1 MIARALRRLPGVQF
15 ESRTPG
21 LADVLPRMDVAVF
34 TGFASKGPL
43 HAPVAIDDPRT
54 FADVFGG
61 DAPLAWDRDRGQL
74 LNANLGP
81 AVRSFFRNGGN
92 RCWVI
97 RVARTLAIGNDRARA
112 NRFPVPGLVRLSQG
126 VLRPAFVA
134 ARSEGSWSDRLGVA
148 GAVQLQ
154 PLLAE
159 AAVFEAGVAVSV
171 EIAPPDGVV
180 VGDVLRLTWPS
191 GFSLMAPIVGLENN
205 LATLGADQVWLPAA
219 PPAPSADPWGA
230 FFFPAGES
238 PEWLSLVLG
247 EPAFASDGTV
257 SLTLAASV
265 DEGQFV
271 LLTRGE
277 DQVWVRIDGT
287 RAVGGNTQLT
297 GFWSAPSFTAPAAV
311 LADPAAA
318 ITAERVRAEL
328 WVSQDGGH
336 PQRMGDL
343 GLAPGQPNF
352 LGALPSDS
360 RLFQS
365 SEDLLSAEEQ
375 ALRDRVRALAG
386 DGIELRDYHAN
397 LWQSVA
403 NPRFPLSVDLGL
415 TNVFLPFGLPIVP
428 VDFLDAAPVP
438 GDPLERDGLANFAAD
453 LFLDPDLAEET
464 TADLSA
470 QADFIRWQQP
480 SPRRLQGIHAALE
493 IDEATIISVPD
504 ASQRGWS
511 RETVIGPQELDTP
524 VLTATADAASAWR
537 LTWTDVDPAAFYALE
552 SATKADFSNAQAA
565 TLALRTAYDVP
576 ADVPSGT
583 WYRVRAWLPAAT
595 STYFESNEAAGSF
608 WSDPAQILIPPPQ
621 FHDCP
626 PGQLIAPVLTLAA
639 PPDVNGSFR
648 LQWTAVASALSYEV
662 QESTGLDF
670 DDAATVFSG
679 NALAASLYGRAP
691 GRYHYRARALN
702 GPFSNGLSVT
712 VQPPSRRV
720 ANPAK
725 AFNEGPLLAVH
736 AALLRL
742 CASRGDLLAVLS
754 LPSHFRET
762 DAASYPNDLRALT
775 PEELPWSYGALY
787 HPWLTVES
795 DAGLVNAPADGCIC
809 GVMAARA
816 IRRGAWIAP
825 ANEPLTDVLGLTPPV
840 SRDQRQRLFDAQVN
854 LVRQEPQGFVV
865 LSSDT
870 LAQDPDLVP
879 INVRRLLSLLRRAA
893 LQLGPSFVFEP
904 NSDIFRRTVQGEFV
918 GLLSKMF
925 RGGAFA
931 GATAGEAF
939 QVVVD
944 SSVNP
949 PESLDLGRFVIE
961 LRIAPALPLQ
971 FLTVRLVQS
980 GGTQT
985 AEGN

>member
-15 ESRTPG
+15 ESRPPA

-34 TGFASKGPL
+34 TGFASAGPL
-43 HAPVAIDDPRT
+43 HTPVAIDDPRT
-54 FADVFGG
+54 FADLFGD

-97 RVARTLAIGNDRARA
+97 RVARTVPIANDWARA

-148 GAVQLQ
+148 AAVQLQ
-154 PLLAE
+154 PLLASSPVFD
-159 AAVFEAGVAVSV
+159 AGAVVSV
-171 EIAPPDGVV
+171 SIAPPDGVV
-180 VGDVLRLTWPS
+180 VGDVLRLTWPT
-191 GFSLMAPIVGLENN
+191 GFALMAPIVGLDNN
-205 LATLGADQVWLPAA
+205 LATLGADQVWLPVA

-230 FFFPAGES
+230 FFFPAGEA

-247 EPAFASDGTV
+247 EPAFAADGTV

-287 RAVGGNTQLT
+287 RTVGGNTQLT
-297 GFWSAPSFTAPAAV
+297 GVWSAPSFTMPAAV
-311 LADPAAA
+311 ADPLAV
-318 ITAERVRAEL
+318 ITAERVRLEL

-336 PQRMGDL
+336 PQRLGDL

-352 LGALPSDS
+352 VGALPSDS

-403 NPRFPLSVDLGL
+403 NPRFPLAVDLGL
-415 TNVFLPFGLPIVP
+415 TNIFLPFGLPIVP
-428 VDFLDAAPVP
+428 VDFLDAVPVP
-438 GDPLERDGLANFAAD
+438 GQELERDGLANFGAD

-464 TADLSA
+464 TADLGA

-493 IDEATIISVPD
+493 IDEATLICVPD

-511 RETVIGPQELDTP
+511 PETVNGPPELDTP
-524 VLTATADAASAWR
+524 VLTATADAASAWQ
-537 LTWTDVDPAAFYALE
+537 LTWTDVDPDASYVLE
-552 SATKADFSNAQAA
+552 SATKADFSNAQVA
-565 TLALRTAYDVP
+565 TLVLRTAYDVP
-576 ADVPSGT
+576 ADAPSGT
-583 WYRVRAWLPAAT
+583 WYRVRAWLAAES
-595 STYFESNEAAGSF
+595 STYLELNDAAGSF
-608 WSDPAQILIPPPQ
+608 WSDPVQILIPPPQ

-626 PGQLIAPVLTLAA
+626 PGQLTAPALSLLA
-639 PPDVNGSFR
+639 PPDLNGSFK
-648 LQWTAVASALSYEV
+648 LQWTAVAGAVSYEV

-679 NALAASLYGRAP
+679 SAVSASLFGRAP

-702 GPFSNGLSVT
+702 GPFSNGLTVT
-712 VQPPSRRV
+712 VQPVPRRV
-720 ANPAK
+720 ANPVA
-725 AFNEGPLLAVH
+725 AFQNGPLLAVH

-762 DAASYPNDLRALT
+762 DASSYPNDLRAET

-787 HPWLTVES
+787 HPWVTVEGDTGLL
-795 DAGLVNAPADGCIC
+795 DAPPDGGIC

-904 NSDIFRRTVQGEFV
+904 SSDIFRRTVQGAFV
-918 GLLSKMF
+918 GLLSQMF

-931 GATAGEAF
+931 GASADEAF

-944 SSVNP
+944 GSVNP
-949 PESLDLGRFVIE
+949 PESLDLGRFIVE
-961 LRIAPALPLQ
+961 LRVAPALPLQ
-971 FLTVRLVQS
+971 FLTVRLIQS

-985 AEGN
+985 AEGT